1 MREAVGSAFPQA
13 EYQRYIVHQI
23 RNTMKYVVEK
33 GRNYLIFPEGTRTPG
48 DDMLEFKEGSFKI
61 AEKSGCLII
70 PVAITNTENV
80 FENHIPFIK
89 ASTVIIEFG
98 DPIDLNAMPKEERR
112 HIGSQ
117 VQGIIG
123 GMLKENSLA
132 NVES

>member
-1 MREAVGSAFPQA
+1 MF
-13 EYQRYIVHQI
+13 
-23 RNTMKYVVEK
+23 
-33 GRNYLIFPEGTRTPG
+33 
-48 DDMLEFKEGSFKI
+48 
-61 AEKSGCLII
+61 
-70 PVAITNTENV
+70 
-80 FENHIPFIK
+80 IPFIK